1 MLKLHEEFSSK
12 FQDPGLLVMKKIQ
25 GVQIVQVL
33 IDLLRIAF
41 ASAVFSLGVHCF
53 ISSNDIAPGGA
64 TGAAIILS
72 RFCSLGVG
80 TLIMLVNIPLL
91 VLGFILLSRGIMLKT
106 LFSVALVTLF
116 TDLAELFI
124 PVYNADGGN
133 GLVAA
138 VFGGAL
144 IGAGM
149 GLIYS
154 RDATSGGTDILTKII
169 AKYFPHFSLG
179 AIQAAVDIVVVTA
192 GFVVFGDLNGALL
205 AVVAIFVQSVV
216 IDRIIYGG
224 RESRLMLIFSKNN
237 EDIAKKIIRAD
248 HGLTILKGEG
258 AFSREEQP
266 VLMTAVRRHSY
277 AKIKRIVS
285 EIDPDAFVVTTNADE
300 VLGLGFEKLG

>member
-1 MLKLHEEFSSK
+1 
-12 FQDPGLLVMKKIQ
+12 MKKIRDIA
-25 GVQIVQVL
+25 V
-33 IDLLRIAF
+33 DLLQIAF

-64 TGAAIILS
+64 TGTAIILS
-72 RFCSLGVG
+72 RFCPIGVG
-80 TLIMLVNIPLL
+80 TLILIVNIPLL
-91 VLGFILLSRGIMLKT
+91 VLGFILLNRGVMLKT
-106 LFSVALVTLF
+106 LFSVALVTAF
-116 TDLAELFI
+116 TDLAELYV
-124 PVYNADGGN
+124 PTYDASGGN
-133 GLVAA
+133 GLIAA
-138 VFGGAL
+138 IFGGAAM
-144 IGAGM
+144 GAGM

-154 RDATSGGTDILTKII
+154 REATSGGADILTKVIG
-169 AKYFPHFSLG
+169 KYFPQFRLG
-179 AIQAAVDIVVVTA
+179 LIQAAVDGVVVMA
-192 GFVVFGDLNGALL
+192 GFIVFGDLNGALL
-205 AVVAIFVQSVV
+205 AAVAIFVQSIV

-237 EDIAKKIIRAD
+237 EDIVQKIIRAD

-300 VLGLGFEKLG
+300 VLGLGFEKLS

>member
-1 MLKLHEEFSSK
+1 
-12 FQDPGLLVMKKIQ
+12 MKKIRN
-25 GVQIVQVL
+25 VL
-33 IDLLRIAF
+33 VDLLQIAF

-72 RFCSLGVG
+72 RFFPVGLG
-80 TLIMLVNIPLL
+80 TLILIVNIPLL
-91 VLGFILLSRGIMLKT
+91 ILGFILLNRAVMLKT
-106 LFSVALVTLF
+106 LFSVALVTVF
-116 TDLAELFI
+116 TDLAELYV
-124 PVYNADGGN
+124 PTYDAGGGN
-133 GLVAA
+133 GLIAA
-138 VFGGAL
+138 IFGGAL

-149 GLIYS
+149 GIIYS
-154 RDATSGGTDILTKII
+154 REATSGGADILTKII
-169 AKYFPHFSLG
+169 GKYFPQYRLG
-179 AIQAAVDIVVVTA
+179 LIQAALDIAVVTA
-192 GFVVFGDLNGALL
+192 GLVVFGDLNGALL
-205 AVVAIFVQSVV
+205 AAVAIFVQSIV

-224 RESRLMLIFSKNN
+224 RESRLMLIFSQKN
-237 EDIAKKIIRAD
+237 EDITQKIIRAD

-258 AFSREEQP
+258 AFSREERA